1 MKILTTIAL
10 AIAVTLF
17 CTGGA
22 ITVNAKKGDKDTFPG
37 LLLGSEIK
45 GSKVINL
52 QNEKIGEIEEILVE
66 PASGLIRFAI
76 IGVGGFLGLGETRVA
91 VPWGAFVISKE
102 GDKPKYVLDATKEML
117 KNAPKV
123 EGKNYDKLGTR
134 ATGEPVVLY
143 WHEEWIVEPTPT
155 P

>member
-1 MKILTTIAL
+1 MKKINTIVL
-10 AIAVTLF
+10 AIAMTLF
-17 CTGGA
+17 CTAGVFEA
-22 ITVNAKKGDKDTFPG
+22 QARKPEKDTFPG

-52 QNEKIGEIEEILVE
+52 QKEKIGEIEELLVE

-76 IGVGGFLGLGETRVA
+76 IGVGGFLGMGETRVA
-91 VPWGAFVISKE
+91 VPWTAFVITKE
-102 GDKPKYVLDATKEML
+102 SDKPKYVLDATKDML

-123 EGKNYDKLGTR
+123 EGKNYDKLFTR
-134 ATGEPVVLY
+134 ATAEPVVVY
-143 WHEEWIVEPTPT
+143 WQEEWVVEPTPA